1 MWLKLKSAVTL
12 VCRHQLRE
20 KTNEWAKAHDRND
33 STGVQLKRKF
43 DSDPCS
49 AKIGLLH
56 WATHLQCPNTQTCTN
71 SVPPPKSLT
80 LPTNLRRH
88 SARAEKGKKNLLNCT
103 NNITVNQE
111 KGKCEK
117 ELREKLRKS
126 YKKKQSTYNYK
137 EVEEKIINKTKRQ
150 QK

>member
-20 KTNEWAKAHDRND
+20 KRMSEQHDRND

-56 WATHLQCPNTQTCTN
+56 WATHLHCPNTQTCTN
-71 SVPPPKSLT
+71 SVPPPKTLT

-88 SARAEKGKKNLLNCT
+88 SARAEKGKKILLNCT

-126 YKKKQSTYNYK
+126 YKKSK
-137 EVEEKIINKTKRQ
+137 VRKIIRRLKKR
-150 QK
+150 

>member
-49 AKIGLLH
+49 AKIGSLH
-56 WATHLQCPNTQTCTN
+56 WATHLHCPNTQTCTD
-71 SVPPPKSLT
+71 SVPPKKLWPFQLT
-80 LPTNLRRH
+80 QDVTQQEQKK
-88 SARAEKGKKNLLNCT
+88 EKQILLNWT

-117 ELREKLRKS
+117 ELREILRKS
-126 YKKKQSTYNYK
+126 YKKSKAR
-137 EVEEKIINKTKRQ
+137 IIIRRLKKR
-150 QK
+150 

>member
-49 AKIGLLH
+49 AKIGSLH
-56 WATHLQCPNTQTCTN
+56 WATHLHCPNTQTCTD
-71 SVPPPKSLT
+71 SVPPKTLT
-80 LPTNLRRH
+80 LPTNPRRH
-88 SARAEKGKKNLLNCT
+88 SARAEKGKTNSVELNK
-103 NNITVNQE
+103 QHHSKSR
-111 KGKCEK
+111 KGKMWKGVERDTQE
-117 ELREKLRKS
+117 EL
-126 YKKKQSTYNYK
+126 
-137 EVEEKIINKTKRQ
+137 
-150 QK
+150 